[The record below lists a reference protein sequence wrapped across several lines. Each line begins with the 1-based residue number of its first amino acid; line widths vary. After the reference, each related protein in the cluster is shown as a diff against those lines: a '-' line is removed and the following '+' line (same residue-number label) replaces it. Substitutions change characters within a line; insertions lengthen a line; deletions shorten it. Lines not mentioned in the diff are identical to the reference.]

1 MFQSDGHNP
10 IDVSAFRS
18 EAPPAPAPA
27 AVRARPRL
35 SFPRVRGPRTRGPQ
49 PPVMPGP
56 PPSLPKRAKEPKA
69 AKEPKPRDKE
79 EPRPPIDVLPPGA
92 WPPSTVPGQVSLPA
106 SIAYVV
112 WRAAVFAVFAA
123 FYVVKAVFKLALWP
137 FLHMLG

>member
-18 EAPPAPAPA
+18 EAPPAPA

-35 SFPRVRGPRTRGPQ
+35 RFPRTRGPQ

-56 PPSLPKRAKEPKA
+56 PPSLPKRVKEPKA
-69 AKEPKPRDKE
+69 PKDPTPREKE
-79 EPRPPIDVLPPGA
+79 EPRPPIEGPPPGVWPPGA
-92 WPPSTVPGQVSLPA
+92 VPGQVSLPA

-112 WRAAVFAVFAA
+112 WRAVVLAALAVFYVARFVFQ
-123 FYVVKAVFKLALWP
+123 LALWP
-137 FLHMLG
+137 FVHMLG